1 MVGLPATLT
10 RIDSAVGDRI
20 AAGVRRHHARR
31 LERLGS
37 NALDPPS
44 GGWADGNGVAPPRE
58 GTRLQVLVDGEAAL
72 GAMVEEVRS
81 AVSHVHLTAWFLSP
95 SFVMAEDG
103 DRPVVVRDLLAETS
117 RRADVR
123 VLLWAGAP
131 IPVFR
136 PSRRAVRAV
145 RDELVTAG
153 PIRCALDRR
162 ERPLHCHHEKTVI
175 VDDRVAF
182 VGGIDWT
189 SLAGDRR
196 DSQSHPARAALGWH
210 DAAVRIDGPLVADVA
225 AHFAMR
231 WGAVTGERLAP
242 PSVPD
247 PVADGVAAQFV
258 RTCPEH
264 VYPALADG
272 SFGVLE
278 SYVRALRSAQRLI
291 YLESQ
296 YLWSPEIVAVLAD
309 KLRRPPD
316 DRFRLVIVLPSRPK
330 GGGDDTRGGLGEL
343 MDADRDA
350 GRVLGCCLFARGA
363 GGADPVYV
371 HAKVGIVDDRWLTVG
386 SANLNDHSL
395 FNDTEANVVTHD
407 PELARRTRLEL
418 WAEHLERPVDELEG
432 DPADVV
438 DRIMRPAA
446 EEQLE
451 RSRGGRPLSGR
462 LMRLDHVSRRSDR
475 LLGPLQGLAVDG

>member
-1 MVGLPATLT
+1 MRLD
-10 RIDSAVGDRI
+10 RAVGDRV

-31 LERLGS
+31 LQRVGS
-37 NALDPPS
+37 NALDPPA
-44 GGWADGNGVAPPRE
+44 GGWADGTGVAPPRE
-58 GTRLQVLVDGEAAL
+58 GTLLQVLVDGETAL
-72 GAMVEEVRS
+72 KTMVEEVRS

-95 SFVMAEDG
+95 EFVMAEDG
-103 DRPVVVRDLLAETS
+103 GRPVVVRDLLAEMAA
-117 RRADVR
+117 RVDVR

-131 IPVFR
+131 IPVFT

-145 RDELVTAG
+145 RDELRAAG
-153 PIRCALDRR
+153 PIRCALDPR
-162 ERPLHCHHEKTVI
+162 ERPLHCHHEKTVV

-189 SLAGDRR
+189 ALAGDRR
-196 DSQSHPARAALGWH
+196 DSQHHPARAALGWH
-210 DAAVRIDGPLVADVA
+210 DAAVRIQGPLVADVA
-225 AHFAMR
+225 SHFAMR
-231 WGAVTGERLAP
+231 WRAVTGERLAAP
-242 PSVPD
+242 AVPD
-247 PVADGVAAQFV
+247 PAGDGVAAQFV

-264 VYPALADG
+264 VYPALRDG

-330 GGGDDTRGGLGEL
+330 GGGDDTRGALGEL
-343 MDADRDA
+343 IDADRDA
-350 GRVLGCCLFARGA
+350 GRVLPCCLFARGA
-363 GGADPVYV
+363 GGDDPVYV

-407 PELARRTRLEL
+407 PELARRTRLDL
-418 WAEHLERPVDELEG
+418 WAEHLERPAEELEG

-446 EEQLE
+446 DEQLE
-451 RSRGGRPLSGR
+451 RRRRGEPLTGR
-462 LMRLDHVSRRSDR
+462 LVRLDHVSRRSDR
-475 LLGPLQGLAVDG
+475 LLGPLQGLVVDG

>member
-1 MVGLPATLT
+1 MAALPATIT
-10 RIDSAVGDRI
+10 RIDTVVGDRI
-20 AAGVRRHHARR
+20 AAGVRRHHSRR
-31 LERLGS
+31 LRRLGS
-37 NALDPPS
+37 NALDPPA
-44 GGWADGNGVAPPRE
+44 GGWADGNGAAPPRD
-58 GTRLQVLVDGEAAL
+58 GTRLEVLIDGEAAL
-72 GAMVEEVRS
+72 KSMVEEVRS

-95 SFVMAEDG
+95 DFVMAEDG
-103 DRPVVVRDLLAETS
+103 DRPVVVRDLLAEAA
-117 RRADVR
+117 RRVDVR

-131 IPVFR
+131 IPVFT

-145 RDELVTAG
+145 RDELRAAG
-153 PIRCALDRR
+153 PIRCALDTR
-162 ERPLHCHHEKTVI
+162 ERPLHCHHEKTVV

-196 DSQSHPARAALGWH
+196 DSQHHPPRAALGWH
-210 DAAVRIDGPLVADVA
+210 DAAVRIGGPLVADVA
-225 AHFAMR
+225 DHFAMR
-231 WGAVTGERLAP
+231 WAAVTGERLAP
-242 PSVPD
+242 AAAPD
-247 PVADGVAAQFV
+247 PAGDGVVAQFV

-264 VYPALADG
+264 VYPALRDG

-278 SYVRALRSAQRLI
+278 SYVRALRSAERLI

-296 YLWSPEIVAVLAD
+296 YLWSAEIVAVLAD

-316 DRFRLVIVLPSRPK
+316 QRFRLVIVLPSRPK
-330 GGGDDTRGGLGEL
+330 GGGDDTRGAVGEL
-343 MDADRDA
+343 IAADRGA
-350 GRVLGCCLFARGA
+350 GRVLSCCLFARGA

-418 WAEHLERPVDELEG
+418 WAEHLERPVGDLEG

-451 RSRGGRPLSGR
+451 RRRQGRPLTGR

-475 LLGPLQGLAVDG
+475 LLGPLQGLVVDG

>member
-1 MVGLPATLT
+1 M
-10 RIDSAVGDRI
+10 
-20 AAGVRRHHARR
+20 
-31 LERLGS
+31 
-37 NALDPPS
+37 
-44 GGWADGNGVAPPRE
+44 
-58 GTRLQVLVDGEAAL
+58 
-72 GAMVEEVRS
+72 
-81 AVSHVHLTAWFLSP
+81 
-95 SFVMAEDG
+95 
-103 DRPVVVRDLLAETS
+103 
-117 RRADVR
+117 
-123 VLLWAGAP
+123 
-131 IPVFR
+131 
-136 PSRRAVRAV
+136 
-145 RDELVTAG
+145 
-153 PIRCALDRR
+153 
-162 ERPLHCHHEKTVI
+162 
-175 VDDRVAF
+175 
-182 VGGIDWT
+182 
-189 SLAGDRR
+189 
-196 DSQSHPARAALGWH
+196 
-210 DAAVRIDGPLVADVA
+210 ADVA

-242 PSVPD
+242 AAVPD
-247 PVADGVAAQFV
+247 PAPDGVAAQFV

-264 VYPALADG
+264 VYPALAGG

-278 SYVRALRSAQRLI
+278 SYVRALRSAERLI

-309 KLRRPPD
+309 KLLRPPD

-330 GGGDDTRGGLGEL
+330 GGGDDTRGALGEL
-343 MDADRDA
+343 IAADRGA
-350 GRVLGCCLFARGA
+350 GRVLCCCLFARGA

-395 FNDTEANVVTHD
+395 FNDTEANLVTHD
-407 PELARRTRLEL
+407 PGLARRTRLEL
-418 WAEHLERPVDELEG
+418 WAEHLERPVDDLEG

-451 RSRGGRPLSGR
+451 RSRRGHPLSGR